1 MANNLARGA
10 VFLLLG
16 ELCLAIMAAMIKH
29 LAEQTSHETIV
40 FARNLFGFI
49 AVIPIALRFGIADL
63 ATQVFP
69 MHLLRAV
76 TGLTA
81 MYGYFYVIANM
92 PLAEAVLVKL
102 SAPFFLPIIAFL
114 WLKEKINHLTIW
126 SIVIGFVGVIFVLR
140 PGSETFQPV
149 ALLGIGAAVLASFA
163 KVCIRRMA
171 STEPSH
177 RIVFYFGLLA
187 TLISAVP
194 AIINWQPPLSVNT
207 WLWLAGVGI
216 AGTCGQLLMT
226 QAYII
231 AKPGQV
237 GPYTYSSVVYASIMG
252 WIFWQ
257 EILVWT
263 TIIGCSLIIGAGILN
278 MKKANS

>member
-1 MANNLARGA
+1 MPDQLARGA
-10 VFLLLG
+10 LLLLLG
-16 ELCLAIMAAMIKH
+16 ELCLAVMAALIKH
-29 LAEQTSHETIV
+29 LSGQVSHETMV
-40 FARNLFGFI
+40 FARNLFGL
-49 AVIPIALRFGIADL
+49 IALLPILMRYGANDL
-63 ATQVFP
+63 RTTQFP
-69 MHLLRAV
+69 LHLLRTI

-81 MYGYFYVIANM
+81 MYGYFYVIAHM

-102 SAPFFLPIIAFL
+102 SAPFFLPLIAFF
-114 WLKEKINHLTIW
+114 WLRERISHLTIW
-126 SIVIGFVGVIFVLR
+126 SIMIGFVGVVFVLR
-140 PGSETFQPV
+140 PGTESFQPV
-149 ALLGIGAAVLASFA
+149 ALIGVGAAVLASFA

-171 STEPSH
+171 ATEPGH

-194 AIINWQPPLSVNT
+194 AFWNWQPPEQAVT
-207 WLWLAGVGI
+207 WWWLAAIGL

-226 QAYII
+226 QAYLV

-257 EILVWT
+257 EALLWT
-263 TIIGCSLIIGAGILN
+263 TVVGCSLIIVAGILN
-278 MKKANS
+278 MRKAN